1 MFRPVSPTSRIP
13 HGALLSIPFHSPRR
27 RSAGGTLFR
36 AYRVRAFR
44 AGAHIARL
52 IARAR
57 GRRKAHVSRPFLGGF
72 FRTGAKQE
80 TKRLRGRRLLLS
92 HPSMDFPESI
102 PFKELFLIFM
112 NKLSLPVAG
121 SIRPFG
127 GQPSASLPVR
137 RPGPRNR
144 QSPVRFRR
152 SFPVRTAP
160 MPGTPHP
167 ASARTK
173 PAITARTVFQ
183 TCHGSE

>member
-1 MFRPVSPTSRIP
+1 MSDGPFGHKAVFSGRGSGYSVQFPRLRVFGMGLSSR
-13 HGALLSIPFHSPRR
+13 SRSVRRCRR
-27 RSAGGTLFR
+27 RSADGTLSTAHR
-36 AYRVRAFR
+36 TAGARVRALR
-44 AGAHIARL
+44 ADAN
-52 IARAR
+52 
-57 GRRKAHVSRPFLGGF
+57 RK
-72 FRTGAKQE
+72 

-92 HPSMDFPESI
+92 HLSMDFPESI

-112 NKLSLPVAG
+112 NRLSLPVAG

-137 RPGPRNR
+137 RPGPRSR
-144 QSPVRFRR
+144 QPPVRFRR
-152 SFPVRTAP
+152 SFPVGTAP

-173 PAITARTVFQ
+173 PATTARTVFQ